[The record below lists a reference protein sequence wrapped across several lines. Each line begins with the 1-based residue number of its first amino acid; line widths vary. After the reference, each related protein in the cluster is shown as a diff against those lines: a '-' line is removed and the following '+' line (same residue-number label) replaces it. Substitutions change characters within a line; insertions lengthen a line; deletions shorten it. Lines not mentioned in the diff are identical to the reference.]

1 MALWLVAEHAGS
13 EPMILTPGVAVTVG
27 KRDVDRRDGK
37 LSKVLFRLVMKS
49 EEEAA
54 VTRVG
59 RTPVYV
65 QPKGETGKLTMAQ
78 EGAGKSSNDE
88 AATERVFLGDSI
100 HVCGCVCVCVCVC
113 WCVCG
118 CVGVLHIGMPACT
131 HACSSKY
138 APTRH
143 AMVIIPDGTLAGLK
157 KRCLPCSLR
166 ASRGSSGPKDR
177 ARERSSAHSSC
188 GCSAARS
195 SRRRTRSARH
205 SWKPR

>member
-113 WCVCG
+113 
-118 CVGVLHIGMPACT
+118 VGVWVCCTSACLHARMHVQASMRPRGRRW
-131 HACSSKY
+131 SSFL
-138 APTRH
+138 T
-143 AMVIIPDGTLAGLK
+143 
-157 KRCLPCSLR
+157 
-166 ASRGSSGPKDR
+166 
-177 ARERSSAHSSC
+177 ARLQD
-188 GCSAARS
+188 
-195 SRRRTRSARH
+195 
-205 SWKPR
+205 

>member
-100 HVCGCVCVCVCVC
+100 HVCGCVFVCVCVCMCVCVCVC
-113 WCVCG
+113 VCLCVCV
-118 CVGVLHIGMPACT
+118 CAAHR
-131 HACSSKY
+131 HACM
-138 APTRH
+138 H
-143 AMVIIPDGTLAGLK
+143 ACMFKQVCAHEAGDGH
-157 KRCLPCSLR
+157 
-166 ASRGSSGPKDR
+166 
-177 ARERSSAHSSC
+177 HS
-188 GCSAARS
+188 
-195 SRRRTRSARH
+195 
-205 SWKPR
+205 

>member
-78 EGAGKSSNDE
+78 EGAGKSSNENWAMRCAKHHLVDE
-88 AATERVFLGDSI
+88 LGMRDDHI
-100 HVCGCVCVCVCVC
+100 
-113 WCVCG
+113 
-118 CVGVLHIGMPACT
+118 VLTTCDADTYFHPQHFSA
-131 HACSSKY
+131 
-138 APTRH
+138 
-143 AMVIIPDGTLAGLK
+143 
-157 KRCLPCSLR
+157 LR
-166 ASRGSSGPKDR
+166 GQCSGPNLVYR
-177 ARERSSAHSSC
+177 
-188 GCSAARS
+188 
-195 SRRRTRSARH
+195 
-205 SWKPR
+205 